1 MGVTNFNIK
10 NRPTLEKAFNNYRE
24 GAKPFLKD
32 QIKRNFRIQDEVNFI
47 KRFKWINLPSGLD
60 GQMVERMLYYKYQLA
75 MFYVETLDEFFL
87 LPFTLK
93 GNIDVYG
100 RWNDI
105 IPLPYQG
112 GSLDDKGKQKPWIEG
127 LSKKVLKELP
137 LNITYNDMIDKCV
150 ILRDYTLQM
159 GQEGIARSL
168 LQDPIIDYEAE
179 IVAMQRTALMNS
191 TGVAALRVGD
201 ESEVSNVYALND
213 IVQRASLNGDKY
225 VATVGQL
232 EFQNLDTNASKQQDF
247 MQALQNIDN
256 LRLTFLGVS
265 NGGVA
270 EKQGTVL
277 QAEMVAGNINTGDVL
292 QDGLDNRQE
301 FCLMCNALWGT
312 QIWCEI
318 EQDFDV
324 MQEINEQMQPELED
338 EEDVSSNGD
347 SNTSDFD
354 SPDSD

>member
-1 MGVTNFNIK
+1 MIKQFNIK
-10 NRPTLEKAFNNYRE
+10 NKPSMERVFQNYRQ
-24 GAKPFLKD
+24 GAKPLLKE

-47 KRFKWINLPSGLD
+47 KRYKWIDLPSGLD

-93 GNIDVYG
+93 GKIDVYG
-100 RWNDI
+100 RWNEI
-105 IPLPYQG
+105 IPLPYAG

-127 LSKKVLKELP
+127 LSKSVLKELP
-137 LNITYNDMIDKCV
+137 LNITYQDMIDKCV
-150 ILRDYTLQM
+150 ILRDYTLQL
-159 GQEGIARSL
+159 GQEGLARSI
-168 LQDPIIDYEAE
+168 LQEPIIDYEAE

-191 TGVAALRVGD
+191 TGVAALRVAD

-225 VATVGQL
+225 IATTGQVD
-232 EFQNLDTNASKQQDF
+232 FQTLDTNATKQQDF

-277 QAEMVAGNINTGDVL
+277 RAEMVAGNINTGDVL

-312 QIWCEI
+312 NMWVEI
-318 EQDFDV
+318 DQDFDV
-324 MQEINEQMQPELED
+324 LNEMNEEMQPEGET
-338 EEDVSSNGD
+338 DVYNDNSNNIDNSNSSD
-347 SNTSDFD
+347 SY
-354 SPDSD
+354 